1 MTKKRF
7 SLSIDTEWWFVQDN
21 TIQVNKYGYRD
32 DLTGEDEY
40 GGLRQE
46 LTEQETVDLLNKLY
60 EENMKLQFQFN
71 LLQEPVNEFYRGAK
85 ENANMVLVEQLKRE
99 NKELKLQLEA
109 FKDKLCELG
118 MSGSKQ
124 YDKRF
129 HIAISNDNTV
139 RLVDHE
145 RNNDLISI
153 GFKKHSDAADC
164 SDALQYLCN
173 LMNGLAEE
181 NDVLR
186 KQLKT
191 KHVTGHLKKSDVK
204 DSHLIIDGNE
214 VNCKIEELRASGYS
228 DEYIN
233 KELGHLV
240 NWRI

>member
-1 MTKKRF
+1 MNEKRF
-7 SLSIDTEWWFVQDN
+7 SLNIDTEWWFVQDN

-40 GGLRQE
+40 RGLRQE
-46 LTEQETVDLLNKLY
+46 LTEQETVDLLNKFY
-60 EENMKLQFQFN
+60 EENKKLRFQFN

-85 ENANMVLVEQLKRE
+85 ENANMIEQLKRE
-99 NKELKLQLEA
+99 NKKLKLQLEA
-109 FKDKLCELG
+109 LKDKLCELG
-118 MSGSKQ
+118 ASNAKR

-129 HIAISNDNTV
+129 DITVSNDNTV
-139 RLVDHE
+139 RLIDQKE
-145 RNNDLISI
+145 SNDLISI

-173 LMNGLAEE
+173 LMNGLEEE

-191 KHVTGHLKKSDVK
+191 EYCSGHLEESDFK
-204 DSHLIIDGNE
+204 DSQLIIDGNE

>member
-1 MTKKRF
+1 MTQKRF

-46 LTEQETVDLLNKLY
+46 LTEQETVDLLNEFY
-60 EENMKLQFQFN
+60 EENKKLQFQFN
-71 LLQEPVNEFYRGAK
+71 LLQEEANEFYRGAR
-85 ENANMVLVEQLKRE
+85 ENSNMVGQLKRE

-109 FKDKLCELG
+109 LKDKLCELG
-118 MSGSKQ
+118 TPNVKRD
-124 YDKRF
+124 DKRF
-129 HIAISNDNTV
+129 DITVSNDNTV
-139 RLVDHE
+139 KLVDHKE
-145 RNNDLISI
+145 SNDLISI

-186 KQLKT
+186 KQLKN
-191 KHVTGHLKKSDVK
+191 KHVTGHLKKIRRERFA
-204 DSHLIIDGNE
+204 LN
-214 VNCKIEELRASGYS
+214 Y
-228 DEYIN
+228 
-233 KELGHLV
+233 
-240 NWRI
+240 